1 MRSRDMGQFVLRRAL
16 WVAVLAAGI
25 GCDRNPAA
33 PSPLPNTPNT
43 QAAPSVTSLAIGGTL
58 SLHQPGD
65 TGQLSAT
72 ATFMDGTTKDVTHE
86 AVWGSDLK
94 TLTVSAGL
102 VTAISFGSGEV
113 VATYGAARQSV
124 PARVAPAGAFLL
136 NGKVTDDGHAVGEAK
151 VEATSAS
158 GAYSTMT
165 DLSGAFVV
173 PGAGG
178 VTLRV
183 SKYGYDASVTQVTL
197 DRDDQVA
204 VGLRQQAQPGSIVG
218 LYTLTFIA
226 SPSCA
231 LPPEAMSRTYRASIQ
246 EARNWHEPWDLDV
259 TLDVAPLPTSWAEP
273 GFIGRMDGATVRFT
287 ITDDVNGS
295 YAFIEQVGPATLHF
309 VGTAAATFSDR
320 GIVATFDGSVVFRG
334 MSVVECRAAD
344 HRLEFTR

>member
-1 MRSRDMGQFVLRRAL
+1 MRSRDLGQFVLRLAL

-33 PSPLPNTPNT
+33 PSPLPNTPNM
-43 QAAPSVTSLAIGGTL
+43 QEVPSVRSLAIGGAL

-72 ATFMDGTTKDVTHE
+72 ATFVDGTAKDVTHE
-86 AVWGSDLK
+86 AQWGSDLQ
-94 TLTVSAGL
+94 TVTVSAGL
-102 VTAISFGSGEV
+102 VTAIAFGNGEV
-113 VATYGAARQSV
+113 VAMYGAVRQSV
-124 PARVAPAGAFLL
+124 PARVAPAGAFVLK
-136 NGKVTDDGHAVGEAK
+136 GRVTDGGRPVGEAK
-151 VEATSAS
+151 VEATSAP
-158 GAYSTMT
+158 GAYSTIT
-165 DLSGAFVV
+165 DTSGAFVV

-178 VTLRV
+178 ITLRV
-183 SKYGYDASVTQVTL
+183 SKYGYDASVTQMTL

-218 LYTLTFIA
+218 RYTLTFIA

-259 TLDVAPLPTSWAEP
+259 TLDVAPLSTSWAEP
-273 GFIGRMDGATVRFT
+273 GFIGRVDGATVRFT
-287 ITDDVNGS
+287 IEDDVNGS
-295 YAFIEQVGPATLHF
+295 YAFVEQVGPSTLHF
-309 VGTAAATFSDR
+309 VGTAAGTFSDR
-320 GIVATFDGSVVFRG
+320 GIVAKFDGSVVLRG
-334 MSVVECRAAD
+334 TTVVECRAAD